1 MEFCEKCDN
10 MLYVKV
16 KSIEEADTD
25 GEDSTGEVPNPGG
38 ILSNLKTNQLIYYCK
53 NCSNEI
59 DKSSVNK
66 CIYHINY
73 DIDVIKKEHCI
84 NKYTLSDPTLPKAH
98 GIKCPNG
105 NCPGKK
111 PNIVYIKYDDKGMK
125 YIYIC
130 VNCFNANIS
139 PHIW

>member
-1 MEFCEKCDN
+1 MEFCEDCDN
-10 MLYVKV
+10 MLYVKI
-16 KSIEEADTD
+16 KSMEETE
-25 GEDSTGEVPNPGG
+25 EDAESGSETPVD
-38 ILSNLKTNQLIYYCK
+38 KTNQLIYYCK

-59 DKSSVNK
+59 DKSSVNN

-98 GIKCPNG
+98 GIKCPNS

-111 PNIVYIKYDDKGMK
+111 PNIVYIKYDDAGMK
-125 YIYIC
+125 YIYVC
-130 VNCFNANIS
+130 VNCFNADIS

>member
-10 MLYVKV
+10 MLYVKI
-16 KSIEEADTD
+16 KSMEDVDTEGEESGGVAA
-25 GEDSTGEVPNPGG
+25 EESAG
-38 ILSNLKTNQLIYYCK
+38 ILPKTNQLIYYCK
-53 NCSNEI
+53 SCSYEL
-59 DKSSVNK
+59 DKSSVNN

-73 DIDVIKKEHCI
+73 DIDFIKKEHCI

-98 GIKCPNG
+98 GIKCPNA

-111 PNIVYIKYDDKGMK
+111 PNIVYIKYDEEGMK
-125 YIYIC
+125 YIYVC
-130 VNCFNANIS
+130 VNCFNAGIS